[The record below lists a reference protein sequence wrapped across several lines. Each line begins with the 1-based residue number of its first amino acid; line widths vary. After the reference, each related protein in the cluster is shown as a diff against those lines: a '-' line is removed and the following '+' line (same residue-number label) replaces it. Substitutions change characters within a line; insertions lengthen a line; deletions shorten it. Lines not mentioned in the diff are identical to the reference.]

1 VFKPIP
7 LLLFA
12 YNRPLHLKKTLEALA
27 LNEGADRQQ
36 VFIILDGAKKEQD
49 KPLQEAIKEIV
60 YQVRGFASVEL
71 IQNTKNLGLSGSI
84 ITHVTQKIN
93 EYGRVIVLEDDME
106 TSPLFLR
113 YMHEALEKYEHFE
126 AVISIHAYVYPIAG
140 LPSSFFLKG
149 ADCWGWATWKNKWAL
164 FNPNGENLLRELKQR
179 HLLKRFD
186 YNHSYGYTKMLK
198 QQIAGKNQSWA
209 VRWYASALLADKV
222 TLYPG
227 KSLVR
232 NIGNDASGTHS
243 KQTDVFDPVM
253 ATNLPELTSEA
264 VEHVH
269 SYKAFCRYFRKVQRF
284 AYLNKIKNLFGI
296 N

>member
-1 VFKPIP
+1 
-7 LLLFA
+7 
-12 YNRPLHLKKTLEALA
+12 LA
-27 LNEGADRQQ
+27 LNQGAGQQQ
-36 VFIILDGAKKEQD
+36 VIIILDGAKKEQD

-60 YQVRGFASVEL
+60 SQAAGFASVEL
-71 IQNTKNLGLSGSI
+71 MQNPINLGLSGSI
-84 ITHVTQKIN
+84 ITHVTQKVN
-93 EYGRVIVLEDDME
+93 EFGAVIVLEDDME

-113 YMHEALEKYEHFE
+113 YMHDALEKYEHSQE
-126 AVISIHAYVYPIAG
+126 VISIHAYVYPIAG

-164 FNPNGENLLRELKQR
+164 FNPNGESLLRELKQR

-209 VRWYASALLADKV
+209 VRWYASALLADKL

-243 KQTDVFDPVM
+243 KKTDVFDPIL
-253 ATNLPELTSEA
+253 AANLPELCTEIVENKEA
-264 VEHVH
+264 
-269 SYKAFCRYFRKVQRF
+269 YQAFCAYFRKVQRL
-284 AYLNKIKNLFGI
+284 AYLSKIKNLFGI